1 MTSDLSTLNQKMI
14 QPFIEQPETLVDVQ
28 MIELVVVID
37 QGLVHLL
44 PAPQDQQD
52 LVFDHD
58 VQLVV

>member
-1 MTSDLSTLNQKMI
+1 MNPAI
-14 QPFIEQPETLVDVQ
+14 QCKPFVEQPQTLVDVE

-44 PAPQDQQD
+44 PAPQNQQD
-52 LVFDHD
+52 LVLDHD

>member
-1 MTSDLSTLNQKMI
+1 MISDLSTLNQKMI